1 MVMHALAC
9 RQSFPVI
16 FTAFPVSRTFAVEM
30 LTVEPLGLG
39 VFGCPATAEGE
50 TRGQVA
56 WLLRGPSQRV
66 SGHVVRYTMQAL
78 SDPVLFFHMWGE
90 PGNVVN
96 SSLYCKF
103 FSPLIF
109 VNPHRYL

>member
-1 MVMHALAC
+1 MVFDTCSKMVMHALAC

-16 FTAFPVSRTFAVEM
+16 FTAFPVSRTFAVEIW
-30 LTVEPLGLG
+30 TVEPLGLG

-78 SDPVLFFHMWGE
+78 GS
-90 PGNVVN
+90 
-96 SSLYCKF
+96 CTF
-103 FSPLIF
+103 FSH
-109 VNPHRYL
+109 VGRTWERG